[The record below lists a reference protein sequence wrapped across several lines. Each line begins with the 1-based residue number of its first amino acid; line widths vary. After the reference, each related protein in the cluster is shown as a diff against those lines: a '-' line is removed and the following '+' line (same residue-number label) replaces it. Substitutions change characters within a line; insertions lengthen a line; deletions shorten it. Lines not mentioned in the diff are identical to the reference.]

1 MPDDATEEDVKN
13 QMMRM
18 VHSIFVSTETFMMHP
33 SISKYGGYKL
43 RILGASIWKVRIDK
57 KRNNYNKQI
66 TPINKKFVFFREI
79 LTSMQQRFIKKAVM

>member
-43 RILGASIWKVRIDK
+43 KILGASIWKV
-57 KRNNYNKQI
+57 
-66 TPINKKFVFFREI
+66 
-79 LTSMQQRFIKKAVM
+79 

>member
-57 KRNNYNKQI
+57 KEIIITNK
-66 TPINKKFVFFREI
+66 
-79 LTSMQQRFIKKAVM
+79 